1 MKYKKNSQNQKSQF
15 QNINSNLRPET
26 SITCYLYV
34 SATTLCKFISFFKM
48 FFFKNI
54 NRLIFMCFYTFIIG
68 CHRLLTLFFNKFVK
82 VGRILIEWTGLRQC
96 IQGVFSRPLYVS
108 KLKIWVRYCQ
118 LTLWVKIRGYNK
130 RNWKYIAFSPSSI
143 SDNS

>member
-1 MKYKKNSQNQKSQF
+1 MSLLRRCANLYLFFNF
-15 QNINSNLRPET
+15 FFNINH
-26 SITCYLYV
+26 
-34 SATTLCKFISFFKM
+34 
-48 FFFKNI
+48 
-54 NRLIFMCFYTFIIG
+54 LIFMCFYTFIIG

-96 IQGVFSRPLYVS
+96 IQGGFSRPLYVS

-130 RNWKYIAFSPSSI
+130 KNWKYISRWVRHLSVTIHNPII
-143 SDNS
+143 SDCNFFLFSWPNLSCSTFVRWRQG